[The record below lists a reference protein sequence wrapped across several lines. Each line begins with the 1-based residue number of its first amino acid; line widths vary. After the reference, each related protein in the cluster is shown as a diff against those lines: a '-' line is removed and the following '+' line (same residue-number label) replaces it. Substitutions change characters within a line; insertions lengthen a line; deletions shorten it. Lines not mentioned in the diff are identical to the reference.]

1 MSSADLGT
9 TNLWLA
15 LIAISSVAQ
24 LLMVLGVCIAAIRFS
39 RRIERAVERIK
50 KDHIAPVSD
59 RAHKVIDEVE
69 DVMARVRTI
78 DNDVRRTL
86 SRVGDGVGVATAAV
100 RTRLWPV
107 LGLLRGLRAGI
118 STLAHA
124 PERPAPRSA
133 RSARAKV
140 TKLSPKDASDVEAE
154 QRFAYEGGTSHA
166 RG

>member
-1 MSSADLGT
+1 MPSADLGT

-15 LIAISSVAQ
+15 LIAISSVVQ
-24 LLMVLGVCIAAIRFS
+24 LLIVLGLFIAAFRFYRS
-39 RRIERAVERIK
+39 IEQTVERIK
-50 KDHIAPVSD
+50 QEHIAPVSL

-78 DNDVRRTL
+78 DDDVRRTI

-100 RTRLWPV
+100 RTKFWPV
-107 LGLLRGLRAGI
+107 LGLLRGLKAGL
-118 STLAHA
+118 STLARN
-124 PERPAPRSA
+124 PEKPAPRRA
-133 RSARAKV
+133 RPTLATV
-140 TKLSPKDASDVEAE
+140 TKLSPRDASDIEAE